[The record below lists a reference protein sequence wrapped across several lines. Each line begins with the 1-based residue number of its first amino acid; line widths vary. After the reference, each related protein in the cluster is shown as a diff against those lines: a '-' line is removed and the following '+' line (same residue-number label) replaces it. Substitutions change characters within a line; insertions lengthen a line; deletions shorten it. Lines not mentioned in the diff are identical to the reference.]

1 MTCLPLFSRVYVV
14 LCDVNITISPTIA
27 MQYHH
32 FGNFLRALCTFA
44 SHFPKKPQ
52 YLVNGESNEKSDTNK
67 RDGTS
72 NFLSGVLIKFNVS

>member
-44 SHFPKKPQ
+44 SHFPKESQ
-52 YLVNGESNEKSDTNK
+52 YLVNGELDEKSDTNEGDMK
-67 RDGTS
+67 SD
-72 NFLSGVLIKFNVS
+72 FLSGVRNQI